1 MTMLEARGLTKR
13 YGKHVAV
20 KDLNLQLKKNECIAL
35 LGPNGAGKTTTLH
48 MLAGLITPT
57 DGMIMS
63 DKKVLIKDKIGFLP
77 QYPTFFDWM
86 YPKEYLMLAGTLSG
100 MTKKTLKERSL
111 HVLEM
116 TGLLEAQKR
125 KIGAFS
131 GGMKQRL
138 GLAQAIMHQPKILL
152 LDEPVSALDPA
163 GRIDVM
169 NILENLKKD
178 MAILFSTHVLHDA
191 EQICDKALIMK
202 SGQSISY
209 ENMKEW
215 KGNRQRER
223 YRLETSDP
231 LQIEGLQKLYK
242 EIDIKESQ
250 KIIGT
255 LRHNVTPN
263 MLLQYCIQQ
272 DIGIQYF
279 GAEEKNL
286 EEHYIEVMEG

>member
-1 MTMLEARGLTKR
+1 MTILEAQGLTKR

-20 KDLNLQLKKNECIAL
+20 KNLNLKLKENECIAL

-57 DGMIMS
+57 DGVILS
-63 DKKVLIKDKIGFLP
+63 DNKVLNKDKIGFLP

-86 YPKEYLMLAGTLSG
+86 YPIEYLMLTGTLSG
-100 MTKKTLKERSL
+100 ITKQTIKKRSL

-116 TGLLEAQKR
+116 TGLLEAQKQ

-138 GLAQAIMHQPKILL
+138 GLAQAIMHEPKILL
-152 LDEPVSALDPA
+152 LDEPVSALDPT

-169 NILENLKKD
+169 NILEDLKKD

-191 EQICDKALIMK
+191 EQICDRALIMN
-202 SGQSISY
+202 SSQSISY
-209 ENMKEW
+209 KDMKEW
-215 KGNRQRER
+215 KGNRLRER

-231 LQIEGLQKLYK
+231 LQIEELQELYE
-242 EIDIKESQ
+242 EIDIKEPR

-263 MLLQYCIQQ
+263 ILLQNCIQKN
-272 DIGIQYF
+272 IGVRYF
-279 GAEEKNL
+279 GAEEKTL
-286 EEHYIEVMEG
+286 EEHYIEVIEG